1 MNNGGTANAIV
12 NPVNEAWLADCWTHA
27 YCFDKLKRAKL
38 EGVDLDGVNTLTSS
52 GSQIV
57 VQLNA
62 NVPANQVL
70 HAIVR
75 FTRVLQVANGSTRVI
90 G

>member
-1 MNNGGTANAIV
+1 VGGAYHSDN
-12 NPVNEAWLADCWTHA
+12 WTWA
-27 YCFDKLKRAKL
+27 YCFDQLRRAKL
-38 EGVDLDGVNTLTSS
+38 EQSGHPDLQGVNTLTSS

-62 NVPANQVL
+62 NPYEPSVL
-70 HAIVR
+70 VGIVR
-75 FTRVLQVANGSTRVI
+75 FTRVLQIAGASTRII